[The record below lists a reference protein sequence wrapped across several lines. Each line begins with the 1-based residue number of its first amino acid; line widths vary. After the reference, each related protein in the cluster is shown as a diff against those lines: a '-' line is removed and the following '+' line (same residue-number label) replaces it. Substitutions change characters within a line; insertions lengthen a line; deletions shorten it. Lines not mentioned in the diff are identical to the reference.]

1 MTVVQ
6 RPLIRA
12 AGLWLALSVLAAV
25 EFRISDASLWGFA
38 AGVVAVGVAVAARS
52 IGSFLSWAVAVAL
65 LGSTWALNDG
75 RIGVYQMALVVV
87 ASWWVG
93 REAGGIRMFGAMLS
107 VGAGAVA
114 LVAALARDGLSV
126 EEGFETGGV
135 MLANLIGIVVVPWLL
150 GLGASRAEAAHQ
162 FALREARMRERH
174 RVAQEMHDSLGHEL
188 SLIALRAGALEVARG
203 LDDRHRSSA
212 GALREAA
219 GTATDRLSEIIGLL
233 SIDGGA
239 RPSPRHETLRDLVAR
254 AQDSGMSILL
264 DEGPR
269 PEVVAGMPPAGRR
282 AVHRIVQ
289 EALTNAGKHAPGA
302 AVTVR
307 LDPGPERLRVV
318 VSNERPSR
326 SGGRRGSGLGLAG
339 LVERARTAGGTLSAG
354 PTGEGGYVVAAEL
367 PLADRMAS

>member
-12 AGLWLALSVLAAV
+12 VGLWLALSALAAV
-25 EFRISDASLWGFA
+25 EYRIGGASLWGFA
-38 AGVVAVGVAVAARS
+38 AGVVAVGVAIAARS
-52 IGSFLSWAVAVAL
+52 IGSFLSWGVAVAL
-65 LGSTWALNDG
+65 LGGTWALNDG
-75 RIGVYQMALVVV
+75 RIGVYQVALIVV

-93 REAGGIRMFGAMLS
+93 RGAGGVRMFGAMLG
-107 VGAGAVA
+107 VGAAAVA
-114 LVAALARDGLSV
+114 LAAVLTQDGLSV
-126 EEGFETGGV
+126 REGLETGGV
-135 MLANLIGIVVVPWLL
+135 MFANLVGLVVVPWLL
-150 GLGASRAEAAHQ
+150 GLRASRAEATYQ
-162 FALREARMRERH
+162 SALRETRRRERH

-203 LDDRHRSSA
+203 LDDRHRASA

-233 SIDGGA
+233 SIDGRV
-239 RPSPRHETLRDLVAR
+239 RPSPRHETLQDLVTR

-269 PEVVAGMPPAGRR
+269 PEVVADMPPAGRR

-318 VSNERPSR
+318 VSNGRPR
-326 SGGRRGSGLGLAG
+326 RGGGRRGSGLGLTG

-354 PTGEGGYVVAAEL
+354 PTDEGGYVVAAEL
-367 PLADRMAS
+367 PLADRRAS